1 MRYKINGEG
10 KRTLLQK
17 EIGSTY
23 WLDPKSIEGLPMKSI
38 KSPHILGADESY
50 VSSCRT
56 GIGLA
61 LDELRANNKVALLP
75 AFTCE
80 SVLDPFV
87 KRGYEVHPYRID
99 KSLSINPDSF
109 IEDVRRYNPSV
120 VLVHPYFGFD
130 TTNAIRDVIQPLRQE
145 GIIFIA
151 DMTQSMFSSFKP
163 LRVNY
168 YVGSI
173 RKWMPIPDG
182 AFTTAINRNTEE
194 DEELVDAKLKAL
206 TEKGDWILNQV
217 GSKEQFRQ
225 DFVKAERIL
234 DSRMEAFSM
243 SSVSRELYDR
253 TDIAQMKQQRYDNYF
268 HLQHFLTSDAVLRN
282 NLDSVLIMENDKVCP
297 FHYCVYVKEGRKELQ
312 QYLASKDIYA
322 TVIWACPKE
331 FESEIDEICKYI
343 YEHILCFHI
352 DQRYSEM
359 DTERIVKE
367 LKEYY
372 SNI

>member
-1 MRYKINGEG
+1 MRYKINGGG

-23 WLDPKSIEGLPMKSI
+23 WLDPKAIEGLPVKSF
-38 KSPHILGADESY
+38 KRPDILGVGESY

-56 GIGLA
+56 GIGLV
-61 LDELRANNKVALLP
+61 LDELHANNKIALLP
-75 AFTCE
+75 SFTCE
-80 SVLDPFV
+80 SVLDPFL

-99 KSLSINPDSF
+99 KSLDINPNNF
-109 IEDVRRYNPSV
+109 VEDIKKYNPSV
-120 VLVHPYFGFD
+120 VLIHPYFGFD
-130 TTNAIRDVIQPLRQE
+130 TTNAIRDIIQPLRQD
-145 GIIFIA
+145 GIIFIE

-163 LRVNY
+163 LKVNY

-206 TEKGDWILNQV
+206 TEKGEWIVNEM
-217 GSKEQFRQ
+217 GSKKQFRQ

-234 DSRMEAFSM
+234 DSRTKAFSM
-243 SSVSRELYDR
+243 SSVSREIYDR
-253 TDIAQMKQQRYDNYF
+253 TDIAKLRQQRYDNYF
-268 HLQHFLTSDAVLRN
+268 HLQHFLGSDASLRK
-282 NLDSVLIMENDKVCP
+282 NLEPILVMENDKVCP

-312 QYLASKDIYA
+312 QYLADKDIYA

-331 FESEIDEICKYI
+331 FESEIDETGRYI
-343 YEHILCFHI
+343 YEHILCFHV

-359 DTERIVKE
+359 DMERIIKE
-367 LKEYY
+367 LKDYY
-372 SNI
+372 K